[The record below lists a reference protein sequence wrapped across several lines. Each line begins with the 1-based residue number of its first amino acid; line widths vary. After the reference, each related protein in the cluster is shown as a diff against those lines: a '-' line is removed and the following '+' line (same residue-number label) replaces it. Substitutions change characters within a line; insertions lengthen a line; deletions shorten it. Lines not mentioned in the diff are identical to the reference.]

1 MIENVRSTAINPSW
15 TLCFDE
21 WAGLIDAGS
30 GGCKAAIRLGFSP
43 FRVLNA
49 AAPMLTVTD
58 LSFRHG
64 ERVLFDRASAAL
76 SDGWKVGLVGRNG
89 AGKSTLLKLIQGELE
104 ADGGDINLMGRT
116 RIGSVPQDP
125 PGGDITVLD
134 AVLAAD
140 IERTALLAE
149 AETSHDGLRLAD
161 IHMRLDEIGAASAP
175 SRAAAILNGLGF
187 DNAAQARPC
196 GEFSGGWRMR
206 VALAGTLFSDPD
218 LLILDEPSN
227 HLDLEAQLWLT
238 EHLRKFRH
246 TLLMVSHDRDLL
258 NDVCDHIVHIDNEKL
273 VSYTGNYDFFE
284 RTRAERLANDAAQ
297 QAKIAAQR
305 KHMQAFV
312 DRFKAKASKARQAQ
326 SRLKMIEKLGPIAS
340 VPIEEKITF
349 NFPSPELLASPI
361 ETLDEVSVGY
371 PGGPLVLSKL
381 DLRIDMEDRIALL
394 GQNGNGKSTFI
405 RLISQRLEPR
415 GGKLKKTPRLRVGY
429 FSQDQEESLDYEAT
443 PFDHMNRALGPG
455 TVEAK
460 VRAQL
465 GRFGFSRDRANLKV
479 GVLSGGEKT
488 RLLLALATRNA
499 PHMLLLDEPTNHLDM
514 DARESLIEAI
524 NDFEGAVVLV
534 SHDTHLVKMIADQ
547 LWLVD
552 KGTVAA
558 FDGDIDDYQTKLLRE
573 RNARPPKEP
582 KAKKPKSAPAPAP
595 PPVVSEKAK
604 RGPLKRALEAAEKN
618 IAALTKK
625 RGEIEQKLAD
635 PETYSRPPEA
645 VAELQK
651 EKVRL
656 ERELAHAE
664 HDWLVAQ
671 EALEAA

>member
-1 MIENVRSTAINPSW
+1 
-15 TLCFDE
+15 
-21 WAGLIDAGS
+21 
-30 GGCKAAIRLGFSP
+30 
-43 FRVLNA
+43 
-49 AAPMLTVTD
+49 MLHVSD

-64 ERVLFDRASAAL
+64 ERVLFDRASVAF

-89 AGKSTLLKLIQGELE
+89 AGKSTLLRIIQGMIE
-104 ADGGDINLMGRT
+104 ADSGEINLMGRT

-125 PGGDITVLD
+125 PGGDIPVLD

-140 IERTALLAE
+140 VERTALMAE
-149 AETSHDGLRLAD
+149 AETSHDGIRLAE

-175 SRAAAILNGLGF
+175 SRAAAILSGLGF
-187 DNAAQARPC
+187 DNEAQSRPC

-227 HLDLEAQLWLT
+227 HLDIEAMMWLT
-238 EHLRKFRH
+238 EHLRKFRN

-258 NDVCDHIVHIDNEKL
+258 NDVCDHIVHIDQQKL
-273 VSYTGNYDFFE
+273 VPYTGNYDFFE

-297 QAKIAAQR
+297 QAKVAAQR

-326 SRLKMIEKLGPIAS
+326 SRMKMIEKLGPIAS
-340 VPIEEKITF
+340 VPIEERIAF
-349 NFPSPELLASPI
+349 NFPSPDILASPI
-361 ETLDEVSVGY
+361 ETLDGVTVGY
-371 PGGPLVLSKL
+371 PDGPPILRNL
-381 DLRIDMEDRIALL
+381 DLRIDMDDRIALL

-405 RLISQRLEPR
+405 RVLSDRLQPR
-415 GGKLKKTPRLRVGY
+415 EGRIKRTPKLRVGY

-455 TVEAK
+455 SGEAK

-514 DARESLIEAI
+514 DARASLVDAI

-534 SHDTHLVKMIADQ
+534 SHDTHLVKMVADQ
-547 LWLVD
+547 LWV
-552 KGTVAA
+552 VANGNVVP
-558 FDGDIDDYQTKLLRE
+558 FDGDIDDYQLRLLRE
-573 RNARPPKEP
+573 RSGRPAKEGKGKKDKKDKKE
-582 KAKKPKSAPAPAP
+582 KAASAPAPAP
-595 PPVVSEKAK
+595 APSEKVK
-604 RGPLKRALEAAEKN
+604 RGPLKRALEAAEKS
-618 IAALTKK
+618 IATLTKQ
-625 RGEIEQKLAD
+625 RNDIEAKLAD
-635 PETYSRPPEA
+635 PATYSGPPTVA
-645 VAELQK
+645 AELQK
-651 EKVRL
+651 EKLRL

-664 HDWLVAQ
+664 HEWMVAQ
-671 EALEAA
+671 EAFEAA

>member
-1 MIENVRSTAINPSW
+1 MLHIN
-15 TLCFDE
+15 E
-21 WAGLIDAGS
+21 
-30 GGCKAAIRLGFSP
+30 
-43 FRVLNA
+43 
-49 AAPMLTVTD
+49 

-64 ERVLFDRASAAL
+64 ERVLFDRASAAF

-89 AGKSTLLKLIQGELE
+89 AGKSTLLRLIQGQME
-104 ADGGDINLMGRT
+104 ADSGDINLMGRT

-140 IERTALLAE
+140 VERSALLAE
-149 AETSHDGLRLAD
+149 DVTCQDGVRLAE
-161 IHMRLDEIGAASAP
+161 IHARLDEIGAAAAP
-175 SRAAAILNGLGF
+175 SRAASILNGLGF
-187 DNAAQARPC
+187 DNEKQSRPC

-227 HLDLEAQLWLT
+227 HLDLEAMLWLT
-238 EHLRKFRH
+238 EHLKRFRN
-246 TLLMVSHDRDLL
+246 TVLMVSHDRDLL
-258 NDVCDHIVHIDNEKL
+258 NDVCDHIVHIDQQKL
-273 VSYTGNYDFFE
+273 VPYTGNYDFFE

-297 QAKIAAQR
+297 QMKVAAQR

-326 SRLKMIEKLGPIAS
+326 SRMKMIEKLGPVAS
-340 VPIEEKITF
+340 VPIEERVSF
-349 NFPSPELLASPI
+349 NFPSPEILASPI

-371 PGGPLVLSKL
+371 PDGPLVLRNL

-415 GGKLKKTPRLRVGY
+415 EGQLKKTPKLRVGY
-429 FSQDQEESLDYEAT
+429 FSQDQEESLDFEGT

-455 TVEAK
+455 AGEAK

-479 GVLSGGEKT
+479 GVMSGGEKT
-488 RLLLALATRNA
+488 RLLLALATRTA

-514 DARESLIEAI
+514 DARASLVDAI

-534 SHDTHLVKMIADQ
+534 SHDTHLVKMVADT
-547 LWLVD
+547 LWVVQG
-552 KGTVAA
+552 GTVQP
-558 FDGDIDDYQTKLLRE
+558 FDGDIDEYQTKLLKE
-573 RNARPPKEP
+573 RGARPA
-582 KAKKPKSAPAPAP
+582 KAEKPADTASKKDQR
-595 PPVVSEKAK
+595 KAAADNRTNK
-604 RGPLKRALEAAEKN
+604 APLKKAVDSAEKML
-618 IAALTKK
+618 ARLT
-625 RGEIEQKLAD
+625 EQMNGVLAKLAD
-635 PETYSRPPEA
+635 PKIYAGPGSVVTD
-645 VAELQK
+645 LQK
-651 EKVRL
+651 EKARL
-656 ERELAHAE
+656 EREVANAE
-664 HDWLVAQ
+664 KRWLSAQ
-671 EALEAA
+671 EALEAAA

>member
-1 MIENVRSTAINPSW
+1 
-15 TLCFDE
+15 
-21 WAGLIDAGS
+21 
-30 GGCKAAIRLGFSP
+30 
-43 FRVLNA
+43 
-49 AAPMLTVTD
+49 MLHISD
-58 LSFRHG
+58 ISFRHG
-64 ERVLFDRASAAL
+64 ERVLFDRASAAF

-89 AGKSTLLKLIQGELE
+89 AGKSTLLRLIQGQIE
-104 ADGGDINLMGRT
+104 ADSGEINLMGRT

-140 IERTALLAE
+140 VERSALMAENEACHDGHRLAE
-149 AETSHDGLRLAD
+149 
-161 IHMRLDEIGAASAP
+161 IHARLDEIGAASAP
-175 SRAAAILNGLGF
+175 SRAASILNGLGF
-187 DNAAQARPC
+187 DNEKQRRPC

-227 HLDLEAQLWLT
+227 HLDLEAMLWLT
-238 EHLRKFRH
+238 EHLKRFRN
-246 TLLMVSHDRDLL
+246 TVLMVSHDRDLL
-258 NDVCDHIVHIDNEKL
+258 NDVCDHIVHIDQQKL
-273 VSYTGNYDFFE
+273 VPYTGNYDFFE

-297 QAKIAAQR
+297 QAKVAAQR

-326 SRLKMIEKLGPIAS
+326 SRMKMIEKLGPVAS
-340 VPIEEKITF
+340 VPIDEKVSF
-349 NFPSPELLASPI
+349 NFPSPEILASPI

-371 PGGPLVLSKL
+371 PDGPLVLRGL

-415 GGKLKKTPRLRVGY
+415 EGRLKKTPKLRVGY
-429 FSQDQEESLDYEAT
+429 FSPDQEESLDYEAT

-455 TVEAK
+455 AGEAK

-488 RLLLALATRNA
+488 RLLLALATRAA

-514 DARESLIEAI
+514 DARASLVDAI

-534 SHDTHLVKMIADQ
+534 SHDTHLVKMVADT
-547 LWLVD
+547 LWLVAG
-552 KGTVAA
+552 GTVKP
-558 FDGDIDDYQTKLLRE
+558 FDGDIDEYQAKLLKE
-573 RNARPPKEP
+573 RGTKPSKRDERPADAGTKKDQR
-582 KAKKPKSAPAPAP
+582 KASADNRAQ
-595 PPVVSEKAK
+595 KA
-604 RGPLKRALEAAEKN
+604 PLKKAVDSAEKML
-618 IAALTKK
+618 ARLTAQLDGVMT
-625 RGEIEQKLAD
+625 RLAD
-635 PETYSRPPEA
+635 PTIYSGPGT
-645 VAELQK
+645 VVTDLQR
-651 EKVRL
+651 EKARL
-656 ERELAHAE
+656 EREVANAE
-664 HDWLVAQ
+664 QRWLSAQ
-671 EALEAA
+671 EALEKAA

>member
-1 MIENVRSTAINPSW
+1 
-15 TLCFDE
+15 
-21 WAGLIDAGS
+21 
-30 GGCKAAIRLGFSP
+30 
-43 FRVLNA
+43 
-49 AAPMLTVTD
+49 MLHISD
-58 LSFRHG
+58 ISFRHG
-64 ERVLFDRASAAL
+64 ERVLFDRASAAF

-89 AGKSTLLKLIQGELE
+89 AGKSTLLRLIQGQIE
-104 ADGGDINLMGRT
+104 ADSGEINLMGRT
-116 RIGSVPQDP
+116 RVGSVPQDP

-140 IERTALLAE
+140 VERSTLMAE
-149 AETSHDGLRLAD
+149 AEACHDGLRLAE
-161 IHMRLDEIGAASAP
+161 IHARLDEIGAAAAP
-175 SRAAAILNGLGF
+175 SRAASILHGLGF
-187 DNAAQARPC
+187 DNEKQARPC

-227 HLDLEAQLWLT
+227 HLDLEAMLWLT
-238 EHLRKFRH
+238 EHLKRFRN
-246 TLLMVSHDRDLL
+246 TVLMVSHDRDLL
-258 NDVCDHIVHIDNEKL
+258 NDVCDHIVHIDNQKL
-273 VSYTGNYDFFE
+273 VPYTGNCDFFE

-297 QAKIAAQR
+297 QAKVAAQR

-326 SRLKMIEKLGPIAS
+326 SRMKMIEKLGPIAS
-340 VPIEEKITF
+340 VPIEERVSF
-349 NFPSPELLASPI
+349 NFPSPEVLASPI

-371 PGGPLVLSKL
+371 PDGPLVLRNL

-415 GGKLKKTPRLRVGY
+415 EGKLKKTPRLRVGY

-443 PFDHMNRALGPG
+443 PFDHMNRALPG
-455 TVEAK
+455 SGEAK

-514 DARESLIEAI
+514 DARASLVDAI

-534 SHDTHLVKMIADQ
+534 SHDTHLVKMVADT
-547 LWLVD
+547 LWLVAG
-552 KGTVAA
+552 GTVKP
-558 FDGDIDDYQTKLLRE
+558 FDGDIDEYQAKLLKE
-573 RNARPPKEP
+573 RGARPAKRDERPVDAGSKKDQR
-582 KAKKPKSAPAPAP
+582 KAGADIRAQKAPLKKAVDSAEKMLARLTAQLDG
-595 PPVVSEKAK
+595 VVAKLSDPSIYAGPGAVVTDLQREKA
-604 RGPLKRALEAAEKN
+604 
-618 IAALTKK
+618 
-625 RGEIEQKLAD
+625 
-635 PETYSRPPEA
+635 
-645 VAELQK
+645 
-651 EKVRL
+651 RL
-656 ERELAHAE
+656 EREVDNAEQRWLA
-664 HDWLVAQ
+664 AQ
-671 EALEAA
+671 EALEKAA

>member
-1 MIENVRSTAINPSW
+1 
-15 TLCFDE
+15 
-21 WAGLIDAGS
+21 
-30 GGCKAAIRLGFSP
+30 
-43 FRVLNA
+43 
-49 AAPMLTVTD
+49 MLHVSD

-64 ERVLFDRASAAL
+64 ERVLFDRASVAF

-89 AGKSTLLKLIQGELE
+89 AGKSTLLRIIQGMIE
-104 ADGGDINLMGRT
+104 ADSGEINLMGRT

-125 PGGDITVLD
+125 PGGDIPVLD

-140 IERTALLAE
+140 VERTALMAE
-149 AETSHDGLRLAD
+149 AETSHDGIRLAE

-175 SRAAAILNGLGF
+175 SRAAAILSGLGF
-187 DNAAQARPC
+187 DNEAQSRPC

-227 HLDLEAQLWLT
+227 HLDIEAMMWLT
-238 EHLRKFRH
+238 EHLKRFRN

-258 NDVCDHIVHIDNEKL
+258 NDVCDHIVHIDQQKL
-273 VSYTGNYDFFE
+273 VPYTGNYDFFE

-297 QAKIAAQR
+297 QAKVAAQR

-326 SRLKMIEKLGPIAS
+326 SRMKMIEKLGPVAS
-340 VPIEEKITF
+340 VPIEERIAF
-349 NFPSPELLASPI
+349 NFPSPDILASPI
-361 ETLDEVSVGY
+361 ETLDEVTVGY
-371 PGGPLVLSKL
+371 PDGPPILRNL
-381 DLRIDMEDRIALL
+381 DLRIDMDDRIALL

-405 RLISQRLEPR
+405 RVLSDRLQPR
-415 GGKLKKTPRLRVGY
+415 EGRIKRTPKLRIGY

-455 TVEAK
+455 AGEAK

-514 DARESLIEAI
+514 DARASLVDAI

-534 SHDTHLVKMIADQ
+534 SHDTHLVKMVADQ
-547 LWLVD
+547 LWV
-552 KGTVAA
+552 VASGSVTP
-558 FDGDIDDYQTKLLRE
+558 FDGDIDDYQSRLLRE
-573 RNARPPKEP
+573 RSGRPAKEGKGKKDKKDKKE
-582 KAKKPKSAPAPAP
+582 KAASAPAPAP
-595 PPVVSEKAK
+595 APSEKVK
-604 RGPLKRALEAAEKN
+604 RGPLKRALEAAEKS
-618 IAALTKK
+618 IATLTKQ
-625 RGEIEQKLAD
+625 RNDIEAKLAD
-635 PETYSRPPEA
+635 PATYSGPPTVA
-645 VAELQK
+645 AELQK
-651 EKVRL
+651 EKLRL

-664 HDWLVAQ
+664 HEWMVAQ
-671 EALEAA
+671 EAFEAA

>member
-1 MIENVRSTAINPSW
+1 M
-15 TLCFDE
+15 
-21 WAGLIDAGS
+21 
-30 GGCKAAIRLGFSP
+30 
-43 FRVLNA
+43 
-49 AAPMLTVTD
+49 
-58 LSFRHG
+58 
-64 ERVLFDRASAAL
+64 
-76 SDGWKVGLVGRNG
+76 
-89 AGKSTLLKLIQGELE
+89 
-104 ADGGDINLMGRT
+104 
-116 RIGSVPQDP
+116 PQDP
-125 PGGDITVLD
+125 PGGDIRVID

-140 IERTALLAE
+140 VERTALLAE
-149 AETSHDGLRLAD
+149 AETCHDGLRLAE
-161 IHMRLDEIGAASAP
+161 IHMRLDEISAASAP
-175 SRAAAILNGLGF
+175 ARAASILNGLGF
-187 DNAAQARPC
+187 DNEAQARPC

-238 EHLRKFRH
+238 EHLKRFRN

-258 NDVCDHIVHIDNEKL
+258 NDVCDHIVHIDQQKL
-273 VSYTGNYDFFE
+273 VPYTGNYDFFE

-297 QAKIAAQR
+297 QAKIEAQR

-326 SRLKMIEKLGPIAS
+326 SRIKMIEKLGPVVS
-340 VPIEEKITF
+340 VPIDEKITF

-361 ETLDEVSVGY
+361 ETLDQVSVGY
-371 PGGPLVLSKL
+371 ASGPLVLRGL
-381 DLRIDMEDRIALL
+381 DLRIDMDDRIALL

-415 GGKLKKTPRLRVGY
+415 EGKLKKTPKLRVGY

-455 TVEAK
+455 VGEHK

-488 RLLLALATRNA
+488 RLLLALATRAA

-547 LWLVD
+547 LWLVAD
-552 KGTVAA
+552 GTVKP
-558 FDGDIDDYQTKLLRE
+558 FEGDIDEYQTKLLRE
-573 RNARPPKEP
+573 RSSRPAKEA
-582 KAKKPKSAPAPAP
+582 KAKKDKKQKAAPATAP
-595 PPVVSEKAK
+595 VAVDKP
-604 RGPLKRALEAAEKN
+604 RA
-618 IAALTKK
+618 
-625 RGEIEQKLAD
+625 
-635 PETYSRPPEA
+635 
-645 VAELQK
+645 
-651 EKVRL
+651 VR
-656 ERELAHAE
+656 
-664 HDWLVAQ
+664 
-671 EALEAA
+671 

>member
-1 MIENVRSTAINPSW
+1 
-15 TLCFDE
+15 
-21 WAGLIDAGS
+21 
-30 GGCKAAIRLGFSP
+30 
-43 FRVLNA
+43 
-49 AAPMLTVTD
+49 MLHVSD

-64 ERVLFDRASAAL
+64 ERVLFDRASVAF

-89 AGKSTLLKLIQGELE
+89 AGKSTLLRIIQGLTE
-104 ADGGDINLMGRT
+104 ADSGEINLMGRT

-125 PGGDITVLD
+125 PGGDIPVLD

-140 IERTALLAE
+140 VERTALMAE
-149 AETSHDGLRLAD
+149 AETSQDGLRLAE

-175 SRAAAILNGLGF
+175 SRAAAILSGLGF
-187 DNAAQARPC
+187 DNEAQSRPC

-227 HLDLEAQLWLT
+227 HLDIEAMMWLT
-238 EHLRKFRH
+238 EHLRKFRN

-258 NDVCDHIVHIDNEKL
+258 NDVCDHIVHIDQQKL
-273 VSYTGNYDFFE
+273 VPYTGNYDFFE

-297 QAKIAAQR
+297 QAKVAAQR

-326 SRLKMIEKLGPIAS
+326 SRMKMIEKLGPVAS
-340 VPIEEKITF
+340 VPIEERIAF
-349 NFPSPELLASPI
+349 NFPSPDILASPI
-361 ETLDEVSVGY
+361 ETLDGVTVGY
-371 PGGPLVLSKL
+371 PDGPPILRNL
-381 DLRIDMEDRIALL
+381 DLRIDMDDRIALL

-405 RLISQRLEPR
+405 RVLSDRLQPR
-415 GGKLKKTPRLRVGY
+415 EGRIKRTPKLRLGY

-455 TVEAK
+455 AGEAK

-514 DARESLIEAI
+514 DARASLVDAI

-534 SHDTHLVKMIADQ
+534 SHDTHLVKMVADQ
-547 LWLVD
+547 LWV
-552 KGTVAA
+552 VANGSVTP
-558 FDGDIDDYQTKLLRE
+558 FDGDIDDYQSRLLRE
-573 RNARPPKEP
+573 RSGRPAKEGKSKKEKKDKKE
-582 KAKKPKSAPAPAP
+582 KAASAPAPAAAP
-595 PPVVSEKAK
+595 SEKVK

-618 IAALTKK
+618 IATLTKQ
-625 RGEIEQKLAD
+625 RNDVEAKLAD
-635 PETYSRPPEA
+635 PATYSGPPA
-645 VAELQK
+645 LATDLQK
-651 EKVRL
+651 EKLRL

-664 HDWLVAQ
+664 HEWMVAQ
-671 EALEAA
+671 EAFEAA